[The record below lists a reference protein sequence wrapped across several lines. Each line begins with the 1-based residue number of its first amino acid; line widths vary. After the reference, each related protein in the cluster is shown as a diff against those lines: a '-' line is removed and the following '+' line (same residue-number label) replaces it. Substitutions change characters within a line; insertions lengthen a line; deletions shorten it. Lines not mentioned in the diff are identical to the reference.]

1 MVISEHH
8 QCFRP
13 AAKARVQV
21 QAEAQKKRPMK
32 FHEAV
37 VTVVTVVTV
46 VRCRIEPL
54 EQTLAARAL
63 STPGEMP
70 GQVDY
75 CAAKRACP
83 KSPSAQDQTGQ
94 KPLAGC
100 CGTPGCSV

>member
-1 MVISEHH
+1 
-8 QCFRP
+8 
-13 AAKARVQV
+13 
-21 QAEAQKKRPMK
+21 MK

-75 CAAKRACP
+75 CAAKRVVRKVP
-83 KSPSAQDQTGQ
+83 VPRIRQGKSRWLVVAGH
-94 KPLAGC
+94 LAAVC
-100 CGTPGCSV
+100 ELPV